1 MVLNRYE
8 VATATPD
15 KPYLVISITDPE
27 REEAALAESPNRR
40 AVLRLRFHDKGI
52 RRPLAEGKVAMTPA
66 EAQTILDFV
75 QAHRQEV
82 KLIVCQCEAGISRS
96 AAIAAALSRVV
107 QGEDHFFFAH
117 YAPNDYIYNTL
128 LEAAG
133 LGK

>member
-1 MVLNRYE
+1 MR
-8 VATATPD
+8 
-15 KPYLVISITDPE
+15 PE
-27 REEAALAESPNRR
+27 
-40 AVLRLRFHDKGI
+40 D
-52 RRPLAEGKVAMTPA
+52 
-66 EAQTILDFV
+66 AQTILDFV

-128 LEAAG
+128 LETAG
-133 LGK
+133 VGK